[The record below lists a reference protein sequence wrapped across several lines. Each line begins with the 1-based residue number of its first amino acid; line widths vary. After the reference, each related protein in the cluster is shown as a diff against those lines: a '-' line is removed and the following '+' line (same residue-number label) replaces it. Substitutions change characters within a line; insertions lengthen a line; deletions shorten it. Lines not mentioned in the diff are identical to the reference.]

1 MPLISRTLAVAL
13 IVLACAAIPLSALS
27 AQPPAG
33 EQQEAFISIDKL
45 PPEEQLPAA
54 PLLVGAYSFVVVVLF
69 LYVASVARRLS
80 SVQREV
86 DRLEAE
92 LKRTPRT

>member
-1 MPLISRTLAVAL
+1 MLLTIRTAALLLA
-13 IVLACAAIPLSALS
+13 LACADTSLSALS

-33 EQQEAFISIDKL
+33 EQQEEFIPIDEL
-45 PPEEQLPAA
+45 PPEEQLAAA
-54 PLLVGAYSFVVVVLF
+54 PLLIGAYSFVVVVLF

-92 LKRTPRT
+92 LKRTPRA